1 MKNALTNILYFN
13 YENPE
18 YFWLFLFFIPI
29 IAWYVWKHTRLFS
42 NIKTA
47 TTQDFENIPDTP
59 KRFLIHVPF
68 VCRLIALSF
77 VIVALSRPVSVD
89 TYSDSTTYGVD
100 IVLSMDVSTS
110 MLAMDLKPDRIEAA
124 KDVAANF
131 INSRP
136 FDRMGLVVFASEC
149 FTQCPLTTD
158 HVTLLNLLNE
168 LECGMITDGTAIGMG
183 LALAVN
189 RLKESKAVSKV
200 IVLLTDGE
208 NNSGDI
214 DPLTAA
220 ELASKYGIRVYTI
233 GVGKKGEV
241 PYPTPYGTQMVQNS
255 FDETSLIKI
264 AKMTNGKYFRA
275 TNKNELVKIY
285 NTIDSL
291 EKTKIED
298 YKFTQKKEEFAPFA
312 LLAILMLGI
321 EFLLS
326 QTICKRFP

>member
-1 MKNALTNILYFN
+1 MIEALKNIRYFT

-18 YFWLFLFFIPI
+18 YLWLFLLFIPI
-29 IAWYVWKHTRLFS
+29 IAWYIWKHANLFAH
-42 NIKTA
+42 IKTS
-47 TTQDFENIPDTP
+47 TLQDVENIPSTP
-59 KRFLIHVPF
+59 KRFLVHLPF
-68 VCRLIALSF
+68 ICRLIALTF
-77 VIVALSRPVSVD
+77 IIIALCRPVSVD

-110 MLAMDLKPDRIEAA
+110 MLAMDLKPNRMEAA

-131 INSRP
+131 INNRP
-136 FDRMGLVVFASEC
+136 YDRMGLVVFASEC

-189 RLKESKAVSKV
+189 RLKDSKAISKV
-200 IVLLTDGE
+200 IVLLTDGD

-214 DPLTAA
+214 DPITAA
-220 ELASKYGIRVYTI
+220 ELAAKYNIRVYTI
-233 GVGKKGEV
+233 GVGRKGQV
-241 PYPTPYGTQMVQNS
+241 PYPTPYGTQMVENS
-255 FDETSLIKI
+255 FNESALIKI
-264 AKMTNGKYFRA
+264 AQMTNGQYFRA
-275 TNKNELVKIY
+275 TSKNELVKIY

-312 LLAILMLGI
+312 LLAILMLAI

>member
-1 MKNALTNILYFN
+1 MKEALANIRFFI

-18 YFWLFLFFIPI
+18 YFWLFLLFIPI
-29 IAWYVWKHTRLFS
+29 IAWYIWKHTDLFAHVKAAS
-42 NIKTA
+42 L
-47 TTQDFENIPDTP
+47 QDFESLPTSP
-59 KRFLIHVPF
+59 KQYLIHIPF
-68 VCRLIALSF
+68 ILRLLAIAMI
-77 VIVALSRPVSVD
+77 IVALARPVSVD

-110 MLAMDLKPDRIEAA
+110 MLAMDLKPNRIEAA

-131 INSRP
+131 INNRP
-136 FDRMGLVVFASEC
+136 YDRMGLVVFASEC

-158 HVTLLNLLNE
+158 HVTLLNLLDE
-168 LECGMITDGTAIGMG
+168 LDCGMLEDGTAIGMG

-189 RLKESKAVSKV
+189 RLKDSKAISKV
-200 IVLLTDGE
+200 IVLLTDGD
-208 NNSGDI
+208 NNSGEI
-214 DPLTAA
+214 EPITAA

-233 GVGKKGEV
+233 GVGSNGQV

-255 FDETSLIKI
+255 FDESALVKI

-275 TNKNELVKIY
+275 TNKKELVKIY
-285 NTIDSL
+285 ETIDSL

-298 YKFTQKKEEFAPFA
+298 YKFTQKKDEFMPFVLLA
-312 LLAILMLGI
+312 LLLLAI
-321 EFLLS
+321 EFILS

>member
-1 MKNALTNILYFN
+1 MIEALKNIRFFTF
-13 YENPE
+13 ENPE
-18 YFWLFLFFIPI
+18 YFWLFLLLIPI
-29 IAWYVWKHTRLFS
+29 IAWYIWKHTNLFAH
-42 NIKTA
+42 IRTA
-47 TTQDFENIPDTP
+47 SLQDIEDIPASP
-59 KRFLIHVPF
+59 KRFLIHFPF
-68 VCRLIALSF
+68 VFRLLALSF
-77 VIVALSRPVSVD
+77 LIVALCRPVSVD

-110 MLAMDLKPDRIEAA
+110 MLAMDLKPDRMEAA

-131 INSRP
+131 INNRP
-136 FDRMGLVVFASEC
+136 YDRMGLVVFASEC

-158 HVTLLNLLNE
+158 HVTLLNLLND
-168 LECGMITDGTAIGMG
+168 LECGMVTDGTAIGMG

-189 RLKESKAVSKV
+189 RLRDSKAISKV
-200 IVLLTDGE
+200 IVLLTDGD

-214 DPLTAA
+214 DPITAA
-220 ELASKYGIRVYTI
+220 ELATKFGIRVYTI
-233 GVGKKGEV
+233 GVGKKGDV

-255 FDETSLIKI
+255 FDESTLMKI
-264 AKMTNGKYFRA
+264 AKMTNGQYFRA